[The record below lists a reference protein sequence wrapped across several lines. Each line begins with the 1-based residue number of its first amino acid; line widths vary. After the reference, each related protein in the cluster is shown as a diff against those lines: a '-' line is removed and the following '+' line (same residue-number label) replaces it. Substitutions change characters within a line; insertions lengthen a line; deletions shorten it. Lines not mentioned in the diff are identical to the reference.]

1 MTALHSSVD
10 GLDRARGRNRGDGG
24 GDARGACRST
34 LEWRAVTHLTDFIA
48 FLEHLP
54 PGPLYALIAV
64 LAAVENIFPPVPAD
78 AAVALGAFLAGRGYM
93 NAWLVFGLTWT
104 ANVGSGA
111 AVYALARRHGAL
123 VSRGFLGRHI
133 FTAGT
138 VAHIEEQYRRH
149 GAYGI
154 FFSRLLP
161 VWRGVVMPFAGIA
174 RVPAWR
180 ALIPLALASGVY
192 YGALT
197 YLVSRLGT
205 DLDDVLRVVRGVN
218 TLLAVVAGVLILVIA
233 LWIIRRRRSPR
244 RPPQ

>member
-1 MTALHSSVD
+1 
-10 GLDRARGRNRGDGG
+10 
-24 GDARGACRST
+24 
-34 LEWRAVTHLTDFIA
+34 
-48 FLEHLP
+48 
-54 PGPLYALIAV
+54 
-64 LAAVENIFPPVPAD
+64 
-78 AAVALGAFLAGRGYM
+78 M
-93 NAWLVFGLTWT
+93 NPWLVFVLTWA

-111 AVYALARRHGAL
+111 AVYAVARRHGAL
-123 VSRGFLGRHI
+123 VMQGFLGRHI
-133 FTAGT
+133 FTPNT

-154 FFSRLLP
+154 FISRLLP

-180 ALIPLALASGVY
+180 ALIPMALASGVY

-205 DLDDVLRVVRGVN
+205 NLDDVLRVVGHVN
-218 TLLAVVAGVLILVIA
+218 TVLAIVAGMLIVVIA
-233 LWIIRRRRSPR
+233 LWIIRRRRH

>member
-1 MTALHSSVD
+1 
-10 GLDRARGRNRGDGG
+10 
-24 GDARGACRST
+24 
-34 LEWRAVTHLTDFIA
+34 
-48 FLEHLP
+48 
-54 PGPLYALIAV
+54 
-64 LAAVENIFPPVPAD
+64 
-78 AAVALGAFLAGRGYM
+78 M
-93 NAWLVFGLTWT
+93 NAWLVFGLTWV

-133 FTAGT
+133 FTPST

-174 RVPAWR
+174 RVSPWR
-180 ALIPLALASGVY
+180 ALIPMALASAAY

-205 DLDDVLRVVRGVN
+205 DLDVVIRAVGRVNSVLAIAAG
-218 TLLAVVAGVLILVIA
+218 AVVLVIVI
-233 LWIIRRRRSPR
+233 WIVLRRRR
-244 RPPQ
+244 

>member
-1 MTALHSSVD
+1 
-10 GLDRARGRNRGDGG
+10 
-24 GDARGACRST
+24 
-34 LEWRAVTHLTDFIA
+34 
-48 FLEHLP
+48 
-54 PGPLYALIAV
+54 
-64 LAAVENIFPPVPAD
+64 
-78 AAVALGAFLAGRGYM
+78 VALGAFLAGRGYM
-93 NAWLVFGLTWT
+93 NPWLVFVLTWA

-123 VSRGFLGRHI
+123 VTRGFLGRHI
-133 FTAGT
+133 FTPNT

-154 FFSRLLP
+154 FLSRLLP

-180 ALIPLALASGVY
+180 ALIPMALASAAY

-205 DLDDVLRVVRGVN
+205 NLDEVLRVVGHVN
-218 TLLAVVAGVLILVIA
+218 TVLAIVAGILILVIA
-233 LWIIRRRRSPR
+233 LWIIRRRRH